1 MGNNNLSQSNQTSG
15 AGPPILPPHLLQ
27 VILNNPN
34 VNFGEPTLLPQ
45 PNHVMLNH
53 LYALSIK
60 VFKHKNSR
68 LLFDKYFKFK
78 SNLIL
83 KSYTNIIY

>member
-1 MGNNNLSQSNQTSG
+1 MAKIGSYSQDLPQYIRQNHEMGNNLSQSHQTSG

-60 VFKHKNSR
+60 VFNKNSK
-68 LLFDKYFKFK
+68 LLLD
-78 SNLIL
+78 
-83 KSYTNIIY
+83 